1 MAGTIDTGP
10 GAARASPEA
19 ISSSSDSRSPRPASA
34 AAERVWAAGVVLWA
48 SGLALS
54 VFVIGRLFLTWR
66 VTPHAATHQISLLGQ
81 RLSYPVASID
91 ALIVLALALAGLAV
105 GAMTAWGAI
114 RELAATRTFER
125 HLAAQEPR
133 PWKGALVIDDERP
146 QAFCVGL
153 FNPRVYVSSGAV
165 ASLDE
170 TALDAVL
177 AHEAHHARRRDPLR
191 LAAGRVLARALFF
204 VPGLAELVRRQ
215 QSLSELG
222 ADESAMNAGP
232 DSHSAPARAMLT
244 FSESSPTDG
253 SVGIDPGRVDHLL
266 GGPPNWR
273 FPTLLCLAAAVAIG
287 LLGAIAGEPAC
298 RGLCHARPAVSL
310 SPALHRDPGADPRR
324 RGPGLRR
331 HSAPAARQRRLT
343 RVPEGC
349 GLYEAT

>member
-1 MAGTIDTGP
+1 MAGTIEPESAAAAGP
-10 GAARASPEA
+10 PDGM
-19 ISSSSDSRSPRPASA
+19 SSSSDSRPRRPAAA
-34 AAERVWAAGVVLWA
+34 AAERVWAAGTVLWA

-66 VTPHAATHQISLLGQ
+66 VTPHAATHQVSLLGH
-81 RLSYPVASID
+81 RLRYPVANVD
-91 ALIVLALALAGLAV
+91 ALIVLALALGGLAV

-146 QAFCVGL
+146 QAFCAGL
-153 FNPRVYVSSGAV
+153 LNPRVCVSSGAV

-191 LAAGRVLARALFF
+191 LAVGRVLARALFF

-215 QSLSELG
+215 QDLAELG

-232 DSHSAPARAMLT
+232 ESRSALARAMLT
-244 FSESSPTDG
+244 FSDSSDTHS

-266 GGPPNWR
+266 GEPP
-273 FPTLLCLAAAVAIG
+273 
-287 LLGAIAGEPAC
+287 
-298 RGLCHARPAVSL
+298 
-310 SPALHRDPGADPRR
+310 
-324 RGPGLRR
+324 
-331 HSAPAARQRRLT
+331 
-343 RVPEGC
+343 
-349 GLYEAT
+349 